1 MAAKSKSLPKL
12 DVSSLP
18 SPETIARSQLENGIV
33 VLARANFASPSV
45 VIAGYLP
52 AGALFESPEL
62 AGLADMTASALMRG
76 TEQRS
81 FHEIYQSIESIG
93 ASLRFGASSHAAS
106 FRGKS
111 LVADLDVILNLIAE
125 VLTEPTFPKKAVE
138 QLQGEHLTGLALR
151 DQDTRAVA
159 GMTFDAL
166 AYPNHPYSIP
176 SDGYRETVAAFKRK
190 DLKAFHKRTYGPS
203 GLVLAIVG
211 AIEPQAAIE
220 RVRQALGGWA
230 TKRSTMLMVPDAAA
244 LARTERRSVELAGK
258 TQADLVLGCPG
269 PRRSEPDY
277 LAAALGNSVLG
288 RFGLM
293 GRIGDSVRERAG
305 LAYYAYSSLN
315 GGIGPGPWQ
324 IAAGVNPAN
333 VDRALALCVEELE
346 RFVGEPVTEDE
357 LADVQAN
364 FIGRLPLQL
373 ESNDGVAGALLHVER
388 HDLGLDYYP
397 RYPQLVAE
405 VTRQQIQSV
414 AGRFLDPARLAVAI
428 AGPPEKAA

>member
-1 MAAKSKSLPKL
+1 
-12 DVSSLP
+12 
-18 SPETIARSQLENGIV
+18 
-33 VLARANFASPSV
+33 
-45 VIAGYLP
+45 
-52 AGALFESPEL
+52 
-62 AGLADMTASALMRG
+62 
-76 TEQRS
+76 
-81 FHEIYQSIESIG
+81 
-93 ASLRFGASSHAAS
+93 
-106 FRGKS
+106 
-111 LVADLDVILNLIAE
+111 
-125 VLTEPTFPKKAVE
+125 
-138 QLQGEHLTGLALR
+138 
-151 DQDTRAVA
+151 
-159 GMTFDAL
+159 
-166 AYPNHPYSIP
+166 
-176 SDGYRETVAAFKRK
+176 
-190 DLKAFHKRTYGPS
+190 
-203 GLVLAIVG
+203 
-211 AIEPQAAIE
+211 
-220 RVRQALGGWA
+220 
-230 TKRSTMLMVPDAAA
+230 MLMVPDAPA